1 MMIYIYFPHL
11 PPPVRRFV
19 KVTAIKERLIANNKV
34 RLSLSLS
41 RARALSLSPSLSLL
55 VPDYLQEPI
64 P

>member
-41 RARALSLSPSLSLL
+41 PSLSLL